1 MEDIDIAKQCIDWNL
16 DNFSKLYDKYIDKIY
31 KFVFLK
37 TSSKEVAEDI
47 TSDVFLSALNNIW
60 KFKIN
65 DNSSVQAWLYK
76 IANNKVIDFYKKNKE
91 TSEIWDYLEIW
102 VIENF
107 WENLDNKDKLK
118 EVFEYLKS
126 YKKEQREI
134 FILRIWDDLS
144 YNEISQITWQSVDN
158 CKKIVSRTLKSIN
171 ANFVILLLILIIK

>member
-158 CKKIVSRTLKSIN
+158 CKKIVSRTFKSIN